1 MSPQPRPVRPSARTL
16 LGACVL
22 LCLLL
27 AGGCAEKR
35 VPPPGE
41 AEGSRLATR
50 QGAVTDKK
58 AAAVIRTARSLLGV
72 RYKWG
77 GDSPKTGFDCSGLAW
92 YAFTRNGVSLPR
104 LSWQQFGAGSP
115 VGGDLRPGDLIFHQV
130 DKKKSGLHVGIVT
143 DRGTFIHAPSTGKKV
158 MESPIANPYWR
169 EHYLGARRV
178 LE

>member
-1 MSPQPRPVRPSARTL
+1 MKRKPSPVRLPVPARL
-16 LGACVL
+16 AACAL

-35 VPPPGE
+35 VPPPGA
-41 AEGSRLATR
+41 AEGSRIETR
-50 QGAVTDKK
+50 QVMDKK
-58 AAAVIRTARSLLGV
+58 AAAVIRTARSLIGV

-92 YAFTRNGVSLPR
+92 YVFTRNGASLPR
-104 LSWQQFGAGSP
+104 LSWQQFGAGSA

-143 DRGTFIHAPSTGKKV
+143 ERGTFIHAPSTGKQV